1 MIPFLPAIIPT
12 VSERF
17 RLMIVAGE
25 PSGDAH
31 GGSLVDAL
39 RSIASD
45 VELECFG
52 ATGPL
57 MRKAGVETIVNSDTL
72 AIMGILEVA
81 RVLPRF
87 IGAFRSLK
95 EAAIKRSPDAVVLV
109 DWPEFNLR
117 LATALHRQGLKVIYY
132 ISPQLWAWRPRRIRN
147 VERDI
152 DLLLSILPFEA
163 EWYKARG
170 VKHVE
175 FIGHPLSGE
184 VKTQLSR
191 EEFCRQHALDPNR
204 PIIAFLPGSR
214 RKELQRILP
223 PMLDAMER
231 ISAGRSDVQ
240 FLVMVAPSLTIEE
253 ANEIISRHS
262 YGSTPRALMRL
273 VHGQMREALAASN
286 AAAVA
291 SGTATLEA
299 ALLGTPMVI
308 VYKES
313 AINWHTLGRLITTEH
328 YGLVNL
334 VAGERVVRE
343 LMQND
348 LTGDRLASE
357 LLALLDS
364 GQNHLLREKLHDVA
378 VRLGEPGASKRA
390 AERVLAALREWR

>member
-1 MIPFLPAIIPT
+1 
-12 VSERF
+12 
-17 RLMIVAGE
+17 MIVAGE

-45 VELECFG
+45 VEFECFG
-52 ATGPL
+52 ATGPS

-223 PMLDAMER
+223 PMFDAMER

-262 YGSTPRALMRL
+262 YGSTPRALMKL

-334 VAGERVVRE
+334 VAGERVVSE
-343 LMQND
+343 LMQNG

>member
-1 MIPFLPAIIPT
+1 
-12 VSERF
+12 
-17 RLMIVAGE
+17 MIVAGE

-45 VELECFG
+45 VEFECFG
-52 ATGPL
+52 ATGPS

-87 IGAFRSLK
+87 IGAFRRLK
-95 EAAIKRSPDAVVLV
+95 EAAVKRSADAVVLV

-117 LATALHRQGLKVIYY
+117 LATALHQRGLKVIYY
-132 ISPQLWAWRPRRIRN
+132 ISPQLWAWRPRRVRN

-184 VKTQLSR
+184 VKAQLSR
-191 EEFCRQHALDPNR
+191 EAFCRQHSLDPDR
-204 PIIAFLPGSR
+204 PIISFLPGSR

-231 ISAGRSDVQ
+231 ISVGRSDVQ
-240 FLVMVAPSLTIEE
+240 LLVMVAPSLTIEE

-262 YGSTPRALMRL
+262 YASTPRAG
-273 VHGQMREALAASN
+273 VKIIHGQMREALAASD

-299 ALLGTPMVI
+299 ALLRTPMVV

-328 YGLVNL
+328 FGLVNL
-334 VAGERVVRE
+334 IAGTRVAPE

-348 LTGDRLASE
+348 LTGPRLAAE
-357 LLALLDS
+357 LLTLLNSD
-364 GQNHLLREKLHDVA
+364 QNHLLREKLDDVA
-378 VRLGEPGASKRA
+378 QRLGKPGASKRA

>member
-1 MIPFLPAIIPT
+1 
-12 VSERF
+12 
-17 RLMIVAGE
+17 MIVAGE

-45 VELECFG
+45 VEFECFG
-52 ATGPL
+52 ATGPS

-262 YGSTPRALMRL
+262 YGSTPRALMKL

-334 VAGERVVRE
+334 VAGERVVSE
-343 LMQND
+343 LMQNG

>member
-31 GGSLVDAL
+31 GGSLVNAL

-45 VELECFG
+45 VEFECFG
-52 ATGPL
+52 ATGPS

-109 DWPEFNLR
+109 AWPEFNLR

-262 YGSTPRALMRL
+262 FGSTVRALLKL

-286 AAAVA
+286 VAAVA

-313 AINWHTLGRLITTEH
+313 AINWHTLGRLITVEH
-328 YGLVNL
+328 FGLVNL
-334 VAGERVVRE
+334 IAGERIAVE

-348 LTGDRLASE
+348 LTGTKLAAE
-357 LLALLDS
+357 LLTLLD
-364 GQNHLLREKLHDVA
+364 GDQNKAVRGKLHDVA
-378 VRLGEPGASKRA
+378 QLLGEPGASIRA
-390 AERVLAALREWR
+390 AERVLAALREWS